1 MLSIHFKIFGTILIR
16 KSRYETVRHAL
27 HLDIYGHV
35 FGVFLGFFGPGGVMF
50 SPVIISNIVLMLV
63 SYVIDTHVNHST
75 C

>member
-1 MLSIHFKIFGTILIR
+1 MLLTHFKIFGTILIR

-27 HLDIYGHV
+27 HLDIRYLWTCI
-35 FGVFLGFFGPGGVMF
+35 LGFFEPGGVMF